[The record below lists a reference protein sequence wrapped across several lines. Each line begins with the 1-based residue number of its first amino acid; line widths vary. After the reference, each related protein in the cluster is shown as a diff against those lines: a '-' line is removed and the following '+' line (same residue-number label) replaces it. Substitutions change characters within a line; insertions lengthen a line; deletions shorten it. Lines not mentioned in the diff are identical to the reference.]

1 VVVTTPA
8 GTSGNNRYTY
18 VTTAVPTVTAITA
31 NSGTTAG
38 GRQGSGDQVDK
49 STLNPQCGPVHMA
62 GINRPRW
69 AGGCMSTGRPIRNR
83 AGDTITRSERAKPR
97 SGGRLDVSPSDPW
110 NAAVERGRKLEL
122 AEYPSSLLLRVAN
135 VIHQEGTAVYARQH
149 GLALPEWRILGRL
162 CESAP
167 MRLATLCRVS
177 HFDKAQA
184 TRVLRTLTARRLV
197 RTFADAAHKHRR
209 IVDITPSGRKLA
221 EAVFPKAIAEQHKLL
236 RALSPQERRV
246 TFNALRKL
254 LAVYGAEIPSPV
266 AAFKDQ
272 PS

>member
-1 VVVTTPA
+1 MATARPLRNKAADIVAAPA
-8 GTSGNNRYTY
+8 
-18 VTTAVPTVTAITA
+18 
-31 NSGTTAG
+31 
-38 GRQGSGDQVDK
+38 
-49 STLNPQCGPVHMA
+49 
-62 GINRPRW
+62 
-69 AGGCMSTGRPIRNR
+69 R
-83 AGDTITRSERAKPR
+83 AGRR
-97 SGGRLDVSPSDPW
+97 SGARPDIDSSDPW
-110 NAAVERGRKLEL
+110 NAAVEQGRRLEL

-135 VIHQEGTAVYARQH
+135 VIHQEGTAVYAREH

-184 TRVLRTLTARRLV
+184 TRVLRALTARRLV

-246 TFNALRKL
+246 TFNVLRKL

-266 AAFKDQ
+266 AALKDQ

>member
-1 VVVTTPA
+1 
-8 GTSGNNRYTY
+8 
-18 VTTAVPTVTAITA
+18 
-31 NSGTTAG
+31 
-38 GRQGSGDQVDK
+38 
-49 STLNPQCGPVHMA
+49 
-62 GINRPRW
+62 
-69 AGGCMSTGRPIRNR
+69 MSTGRPLRNG
-83 AGDTITRSERAKPR
+83 AGDTIATSASMARRSRA
-97 SGGRLDVSPSDPW
+97 RLDMGASDPW
-110 NAAVERGRKLEL
+110 NAAVEQRRQLEL

-135 VIHQEGTAVYARQH
+135 VIHQEGTAVYARKH

-184 TRVLRTLTARRLV
+184 TRVLRKLTSRRLV

-221 EAVFPKAIAEQHKLL
+221 QAVFPEAIAEQLKLL
-236 RALSPQERRV
+236 RALSPEERRV

-254 LAVYGAEIPSPV
+254 LAVYGAEIPAPV
-266 AAFKDQ
+266 ASSKDQ

>member
-1 VVVTTPA
+1 
-8 GTSGNNRYTY
+8 
-18 VTTAVPTVTAITA
+18 
-31 NSGTTAG
+31 
-38 GRQGSGDQVDK
+38 
-49 STLNPQCGPVHMA
+49 
-62 GINRPRW
+62 
-69 AGGCMSTGRPIRNR
+69 MSTGRPLRKR
-83 AGDTITRSERAKPR
+83 AGEAIAAPGPAARR
-97 SGGRLDVSPSDPW
+97 SGARLEPDSSDPW
-110 NAAVERGRKLEL
+110 NAAVERGRQLRL

-135 VIHQEGTAVYARQH
+135 VIHQEGTAVYARRH

-184 TRVLRTLTARRLV
+184 TRVLRKLTARRLV

-221 EAVFPKAIAEQHKLL
+221 EAVFPQAIAEQHKLL

-246 TFNALRKL
+246 TFNVLRKL
-254 LAVYGAEIPSPV
+254 LAVYGAEIPTPV
-266 AAFKDQ
+266 TAKDQ